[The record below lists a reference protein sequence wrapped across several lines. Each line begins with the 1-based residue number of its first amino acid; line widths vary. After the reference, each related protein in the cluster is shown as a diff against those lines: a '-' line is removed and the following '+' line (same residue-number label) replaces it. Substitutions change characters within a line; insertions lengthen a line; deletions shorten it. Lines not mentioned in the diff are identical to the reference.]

1 MKKKIT
7 IFSII
12 AVILVAALVTTTVIF
27 NKNKNN
33 KKVDENHVIENT
45 SNNETNNFETE
56 VETSTKDENVETSEI
71 ETQDETTT
79 EEETSE
85 VYTEEETEEITLIP
99 TEPVATEPIPTEPV
113 DTKPIPTQPIAT
125 EPITEPE
132 TVTQQRKPI
141 SLIVSIS
148 GDYCVGDT
156 ILPELIFAHLMY
168 DDGAILPVNTA
179 ELKYSSLV
187 ITSEV
192 FNVNFEL
199 NGFKTTVTVNTKIK
213 NTESP
218 TNPIDTSKNIIA
230 MKDGYIDLPNCYFS
244 PEALWFNDYNNIPE
258 DNYKIAELL
267 YQLPEIQNILGAD
280 KDKVVYK
287 IVEYPHGANYPR
299 CNFYINDWDFH
310 LFIIGPTEP
319 YILYEGLKTTIH

>member
-85 VYTEEETEEITLIP
+85 VYTEEETEEITAIP
-99 TEPVATEPIPTEPV
+99 TEPVTTESTPTQPVVTEPV
-113 DTKPIPTQPIAT
+113 PTQ
-125 EPITEPE
+125 PITEPE
-132 TVTQQRKPI
+132 TVIQQRKPV

-168 DDGAILPVNTA
+168 DDGAILPVNTD

-199 NGFKTTVTVNTKIK
+199 NGFKTTVIVNAKIK

-230 MKDGYIDLPNCYFS
+230 MKDGYIDLANCYFS